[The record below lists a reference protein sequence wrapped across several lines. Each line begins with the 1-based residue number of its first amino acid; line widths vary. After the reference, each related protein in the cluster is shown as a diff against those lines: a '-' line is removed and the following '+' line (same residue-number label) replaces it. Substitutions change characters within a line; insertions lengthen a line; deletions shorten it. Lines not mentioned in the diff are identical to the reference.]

1 MNTCYWQLEKER
13 LTHSLEGLSSY
24 TAEATHS
31 LKKKKLN
38 EEEKVRRDGG
48 AGTQILR
55 RTYAGMQNSRH
66 AERCIMTG

>member
-24 TAEATHS
+24 AAEATHS
-31 LKKKKLN
+31 FKKKTKKNLN

-48 AGTQILR
+48 AGT
-55 RTYAGMQNSRH
+55 
-66 AERCIMTG
+66 